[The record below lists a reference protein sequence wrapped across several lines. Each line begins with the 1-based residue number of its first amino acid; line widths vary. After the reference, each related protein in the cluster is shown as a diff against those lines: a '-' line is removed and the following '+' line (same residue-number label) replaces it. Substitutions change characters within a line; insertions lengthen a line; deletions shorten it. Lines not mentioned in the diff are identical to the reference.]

1 MGHTQQTYTDG
12 LGRVCSGRADAFY
25 APDVNALA
33 PLTWPPR
40 QSNKAN
46 RFSFTCSLNH
56 WCYLWLFPSFWLFLP
71 SPCCCRFFLSFY
83 IFMFSDDVI
92 LSKAAMSVLCL
103 CGHHC
108 SSYWRIQTN
117 RVVESSQLV
126 LSRRRRPTAV
136 SLLSTSVTLAW
147 RQRLKNQRLRGEA
160 ATRKKGGKQRKT
172 TKRCQHE
179 WKEFLSGWCCFAT
192 EVTDVT
198 WKIAAAAA
206 VSPWWRWWSY
216 RAEARHVLS
225 YVMCFSDFASV

>member
-1 MGHTQQTYTDG
+1 MDARGSGASRAKLVDSCYPGLSVQWGHTQQTYTDG

-40 QSNKAN
+40 QSNRAN

-56 WCYLWLFPSFWLFLP
+56 WCYLWLLSSFWLFLP
-71 SPCCCRFFLSFY
+71 SLCCCRFSLSFY

-136 SLLSTSVTLAW
+136 GLLSTSVTLAW
-147 RQRLKNQRLRGEA
+147 RQRLKTKDWEERPQHE
-160 ATRKKGGKQRKT
+160 KKEENREKQRK
-172 TKRCQHE
+172 
-179 WKEFLSGWCCFAT
+179 
-192 EVTDVT
+192 DVNT
-198 WKIAAAAA
+198 NEKSFYLVDA
-206 VSPWWRWWSY
+206 VSPPKSP
-216 RAEARHVLS
+216 
-225 YVMCFSDFASV
+225 M